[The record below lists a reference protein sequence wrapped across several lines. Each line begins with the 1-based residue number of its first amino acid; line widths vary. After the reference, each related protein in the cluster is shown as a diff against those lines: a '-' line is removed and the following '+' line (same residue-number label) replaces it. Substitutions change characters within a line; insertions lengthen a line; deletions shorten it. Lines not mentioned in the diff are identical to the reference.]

1 MLGKENLAIV
11 GQNSSNINH
20 NDYEN
25 DRGRYR
31 QMRVLRRS
39 TKKVF
44 KRDITFLSKTHSY
57 LGNVLL
63 KLAVLGPTLEAV
75 FESVLVLLV
84 RVLLV
89 TKLAPKGSLDSV
101 NKTGS

>member
-44 KRDITFLSKTHSY
+44 KRDEAFCE
-57 LGNVLL
+57 GNRSLMGRSGHL
-63 KLAVLGPTLEAV
+63 CNPKQ
-75 FESVLVLLV
+75 V
-84 RVLLV
+84 RSDNNNKHKGIKATEKQSN
-89 TKLAPKGSLDSV
+89 TKQTTPRANV
-101 NKTGS
+101 NTNTI

>member
-44 KRDITFLSKTHSY
+44 KRDEAFCE
-57 LGNVLL
+57 GNNNNEH
-63 KLAVLGPTLEAV
+63 KGIKATEKQ
-75 FESVLVLLV
+75 SN
-84 RVLLV
+84 
-89 TKLAPKGSLDSV
+89 TKQTTPRANV
-101 NKTGS
+101 NTNTI

>member
-1 MLGKENLAIV
+1 MLGKENFAIV

-39 TKKVF
+39 NKKRF
-44 KRDITFLSKTHSY
+44 SNEMR
-57 LGNVLL
+57 
-63 KLAVLGPTLEAV
+63 
-75 FESVLVLLV
+75 LLV
-84 RVLLV
+84 KE
-89 TKLAPKGSLDSV
+89 TDH
-101 NKTGS
+101 